1 MQRFNVELL
10 YGMLMKT
17 APFALARLSAAA
29 ALSLVLLA
37 GCQTAP
43 TQPAAAPAPAAPA
56 VAPAAA
62 LTGLTLEALG
72 AFEGGA
78 EGASEITAYDPFS
91 RRLFVV
97 NAATKSIDVLDL
109 RDPRAPQR
117 IGNIPV
123 AAFGDSPNSVAVH
136 SGLVAIAVQAAPKTN
151 PGAVVFVEAA
161 TLRVLAHVAV
171 GALPDM
177 LTFTPDGL
185 RVLVANEGE
194 PNSYGQADS
203 VDPEGS
209 VSIITVNRGRTPT
222 VATADFR
229 AFIGQEAALRA
240 QGVRIFGP
248 GANAAQDLE
257 PEFIA
262 VAPDGRSAFVTLQE
276 NNAVATVDIASARVT
291 AVRPLGSKDHSL
303 ARNALDLSNEDGT
316 PNSNDGTPAIRI
328 APFRVRGLYQPDAI
342 AAFAV
347 GGRTLLVTANEGDAR
362 DWPGFNEEVR
372 VRAHCAQGLDPA
384 AFPDAANQ
392 LMDSNL
398 GRLLITSTPNAG
410 QTGRNAAGQCT
421 ELFSFGARSFSIWDA
436 SNLQQVYDSGD
447 EFEQRTRALPN
458 VVFNA
463 SHNNNT
469 LDARSPSKGP
479 EPESVVVAQFGMRFF
494 AFIGL
499 ERVGGVMVYEVT
511 NPAEARFVT
520 YFNGTRNAA
529 TGDRGP
535 EGLTFIPAVQSPN
548 GRPLLVVANE
558 VSGTT
563 RVLQINLGF

>member
-1 MQRFNVELL
+1 
-10 YGMLMKT
+10 MKT